1 MNFKE
6 IFDKATY
13 KTKLDFLFAILEHN
27 EKLRT
32 EFLNY
37 IQKELQETDN
47 QISYED
53 FKNLI
58 NNSQKEYQDQLE
70 VIDLEEPDWDNY
82 TPPHSG
88 YIEEWEALQYMAE
101 QEVENIFDGW
111 KDYLLDLI
119 IEQKI
124 EEGFAELIAIYEACL
139 NSDVNDPY
147 DNLGDPNEYFVDEH
161 KKMIKYFTGRVSQ
174 SILHENTMQ
183 NSIKLFLQY
192 CKDECPENE
201 NYPRYFEPV
210 LLALAEKSGNPETIL
225 KQIDNSNIEKKRLP
239 QLVLLLNK
247 LCGNPG
253 NWLKSAEAYYLV
265 DNNVAKKLLQYYL
278 ENDIDA
284 FNITANELFE
294 KDKYRWA
301 KFLADKIS
309 EASGRQLFKNVFSE
323 LTIKDAKIE
332 YYRRIK
338 NILNENEKEQLINT
352 VYNKPF
358 KVEIFEEEK
367 QYDKIKQI
375 VEKNTDSWDFPKLIK
390 PILNVYPDFCFET
403 IQKKALKTIEN
414 ERGRFIYSVIAE
426 WLNLSK
432 LIRGKE
438 TETKE
443 IIMKLYNHKPVLRA
457 LRDEFKKAGVIQIT

>member
-6 IFDKATY
+6 IFDKATD
-13 KTKLDFLFAILEHN
+13 KTKLDFLFTILEHN

-32 EFLNY
+32 EFLNC
-37 IQKELQETDN
+37 IQKKLQETDN

-82 TPPHSG
+82 IPPHSG
-88 YIEEWEALQYMAE
+88 YIEEWEAWQYMAE
-101 QEVENIFDGW
+101 QEVDNVFNEW
-111 KDYLLDLI
+111 KDNLLDLI

-124 EEGFAELIAIYEACL
+124 EEGFAELIAIYKACL

-174 SILHENTMQ
+174 SILHENTIQ

-192 CKDECPENE
+192 CKDEYPGNE

-225 KQIDNSNIEKKRLP
+225 KQIENSEVKKKFLP

-247 LCGNPG
+247 LCGNSDD
-253 NWLKSAEAYYLV
+253 WLKSAETYYLA
-265 DNNVAKKLLQYYL
+265 DNKVAEQLLEYYL

-284 FNITANELFE
+284 FNRTANELLE

-309 EASGRQLFKNVFSE
+309 EASDRQLFKNVFSE
-323 LTIKDAKIE
+323 LTIKETKIE
-332 YYRRIK
+332 YYRKIK
-338 NILNENEKEQLINT
+338 NILNEDEKEQLINT

-358 KVEIFEEEK
+358 KVQIFEEEK
-367 QYDKIKQI
+367 QYDKIKRI
-375 VEKNTDSWDFPKLIK
+375 VEKNTDSWDFTELIK
-390 PILNVYPDFCFET
+390 PILEEYPDFCFET
-403 IQKKALKTIEN
+403 IKNKALKTIATQ
-414 ERGRFIYSVIAE
+414 RGRTAYEKIAE
-426 WLNLSK
+426 WLKLAK
-432 LIRGKE
+432 LIPAHEDLTRE
-438 TETKE
+438 L
-443 IIMKLYNHKPVLRA
+443 IMKLYYNKPNLPA
-457 LRDEFKKAGVIQIT
+457 LKDEFRIAGLV